1 MQDVVVI
8 ESMTSSLMFMFM
20 CNKALVV
27 VVLVSLVV
35 VVLLVSHGAPPSV
48 VEVSWWTSELLIKED
63 VSKGSLSHWLSAAKQ
78 PTRLSSGPGPIPM
91 PGGGQKPTRG
101 LSGLPPVE
109 LVDAVVGTVEQQLS

>member
-20 CNKALVV
+20 CNKALVE
-27 VVLVSLVV
+27 VVLVSLVVVVVV

-63 VSKGSLSHWLSAAKQ
+63 VSKGSLSHWLSAA
-78 PTRLSSGPGPIPM
+78 THEVVVGPGPHPDLD
-91 PGGGQKPTRG
+91 PGW
-101 LSGLPPVE
+101 
-109 LVDAVVGTVEQQLS
+109 GTEAH